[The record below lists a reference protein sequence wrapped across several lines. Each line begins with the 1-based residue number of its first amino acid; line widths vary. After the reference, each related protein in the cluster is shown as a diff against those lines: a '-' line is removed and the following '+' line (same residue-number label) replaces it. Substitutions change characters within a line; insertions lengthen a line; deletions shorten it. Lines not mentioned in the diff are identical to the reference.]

1 MATLA
6 EWGIF
11 LHTPS
16 MTLKS
21 AAFLAMIGT
30 ILVTA
35 LLVWDLIFNTLNVIQ
50 GLVPAVILFRSLI
63 YAFGSLTVAIFFF
76 AFHRTQ
82 S

>member
-1 MATLA
+1 MTDDRFQTTATLA
-6 EWGIF
+6 ERGIF

-35 LLVWDLIFNTLNVIQ
+35 LLVWDLIFNT
-50 GLVPAVILFRSLI
+50 SM
-63 YAFGSLTVAIFFF
+63 
-76 AFHRTQ
+76 
-82 S
+82 